1 MRKAILLYF
10 KGLLM
15 GAADIVPG
23 VSGGTMALITGIY
36 KELIE
41 SIDQLNFKQL
51 LVLRKEGFVAFWQ
64 SVNGPFLLPLFLGI
78 ASGILFLSGGI
89 TYLLEHQPILLW
101 SFFFGLILASI
112 YTLINQFALKT
123 TTHYALLFTGF
134 MIAYGITQI
143 SPAGTSNNLLYL
155 FFSSMIAIIAMIL
168 PGISGAFIFI
178 LLGVYEEVL
187 ATVKGAI
194 AVLLDFDLVNFKTI
208 YTKVIVIGLGI
219 VVGLKLF
226 SRLLTWLFN
235 HRKEATISV
244 LIGFMIG
251 ALPKIWPW
259 KIEQKNGEQI
269 IFTNTNPL
277 QFEGDPQ
284 LGMAI
289 ALVVLGAAALI
300 LLERFALKN
309 IKMLPTERSWSDA
322 FLLVIKGMVMGMA
335 NKIPGVSGG
344 IIALAAGFYEEL
356 IYSFSRIDLKAFK
369 ILFRQGFI
377 AFYKHINASFLLLL
391 FSGVGTQF
399 F

>member
-134 MIAYGITQI
+134 MIAYGITQL

-300 LLERFALKN
+300 LLERFALK
-309 IKMLPTERSWSDA
+309 K
-322 FLLVIKGMVMGMA
+322 
-335 NKIPGVSGG
+335 
-344 IIALAAGFYEEL
+344 
-356 IYSFSRIDLKAFK
+356 
-369 ILFRQGFI
+369 
-377 AFYKHINASFLLLL
+377 
-391 FSGVGTQF
+391 
-399 F
+399 

>member
-134 MIAYGITQI
+134 MIAYGITQL

-235 HRKEATISV
+235 HRKEATLSV

-259 KIEQKNGEQI
+259 KIEQKNGEKI

-289 ALVVLGAAALI
+289 ALVVMGAAALI
-300 LLERFALKN
+300 LLERFALK
-309 IKMLPTERSWSDA
+309 K
-322 FLLVIKGMVMGMA
+322 
-335 NKIPGVSGG
+335 
-344 IIALAAGFYEEL
+344 
-356 IYSFSRIDLKAFK
+356 
-369 ILFRQGFI
+369 
-377 AFYKHINASFLLLL
+377 
-391 FSGVGTQF
+391 
-399 F
+399 

>member
-300 LLERFALKN
+300 LLERFALK
-309 IKMLPTERSWSDA
+309 K
-322 FLLVIKGMVMGMA
+322 
-335 NKIPGVSGG
+335 
-344 IIALAAGFYEEL
+344 
-356 IYSFSRIDLKAFK
+356 
-369 ILFRQGFI
+369 
-377 AFYKHINASFLLLL
+377 
-391 FSGVGTQF
+391 
-399 F
+399 

>member
-134 MIAYGITQI
+134 MIAYGITQL

-168 PGISGAFIFI
+168 PSWWFKEIF
-178 LLGVYEEVL
+178 
-187 ATVKGAI
+187 
-194 AVLLDFDLVNFKTI
+194 
-208 YTKVIVIGLGI
+208 
-219 VVGLKLF
+219 
-226 SRLLTWLFN
+226 
-235 HRKEATISV
+235 
-244 LIGFMIG
+244 
-251 ALPKIWPW
+251 
-259 KIEQKNGEQI
+259 
-269 IFTNTNPL
+269 
-277 QFEGDPQ
+277 
-284 LGMAI
+284 
-289 ALVVLGAAALI
+289 
-300 LLERFALKN
+300 
-309 IKMLPTERSWSDA
+309 
-322 FLLVIKGMVMGMA
+322 
-335 NKIPGVSGG
+335 
-344 IIALAAGFYEEL
+344 
-356 IYSFSRIDLKAFK
+356 
-369 ILFRQGFI
+369 
-377 AFYKHINASFLLLL
+377 
-391 FSGVGTQF
+391 
-399 F
+399 

>member
-41 SIDQLNFKQL
+41 SINQLNFKQL

-112 YTLINQFALKT
+112 YTLIKQFELKT
-123 TTHYALLFTGF
+123 PTHYALLFTGF
-134 MIAYGITQI
+134 MIAFGITQL

-194 AVLLDFDLVNFKTI
+194 AVLLDFDLANFKTV

-219 VVGLKLF
+219 VVGLELF

-235 HRKEATISV
+235 HRKEATLSV

-259 KIEQKNGEQI
+259 KIEEKIGEQI
-269 IFTNTNPL
+269 NFINANPL
-277 QFEGDPQ
+277 AFEGDPQ

-289 ALVVLGAAALI
+289 ALVVLGATALI
-300 LLERFALKN
+300 LLERFA
-309 IKMLPTERSWSDA
+309 IK
-322 FLLVIKGMVMGMA
+322 K
-335 NKIPGVSGG
+335 
-344 IIALAAGFYEEL
+344 
-356 IYSFSRIDLKAFK
+356 
-369 ILFRQGFI
+369 
-377 AFYKHINASFLLLL
+377 
-391 FSGVGTQF
+391 
-399 F
+399 

>member
-134 MIAYGITQI
+134 MIAYGITQL

-235 HRKEATISV
+235 HRKEATLSV

-289 ALVVLGAAALI
+289 ALVVMGAAALI
-300 LLERFALKN
+300 LLERFALK
-309 IKMLPTERSWSDA
+309 K
-322 FLLVIKGMVMGMA
+322 
-335 NKIPGVSGG
+335 
-344 IIALAAGFYEEL
+344 
-356 IYSFSRIDLKAFK
+356 
-369 ILFRQGFI
+369 
-377 AFYKHINASFLLLL
+377 
-391 FSGVGTQF
+391 
-399 F
+399 

>member
-15 GAADIVPG
+15 GAADIVPS

-134 MIAYGITQI
+134 MIAYSITQL

-187 ATVKGAI
+187 ATVKGVI
-194 AVLLDFDLVNFKTI
+194 AVLLGFDLVNFKTV
-208 YTKVIVIGLGI
+208 YTKVIIIGLGI
-219 VVGLKLF
+219 VIGLKLF

-235 HRKEATISV
+235 HRKEATLSV

-259 KIEQKNGEQI
+259 KIEEKNGEQI

-300 LLERFALKN
+300 LLERFALK
-309 IKMLPTERSWSDA
+309 K
-322 FLLVIKGMVMGMA
+322 
-335 NKIPGVSGG
+335 
-344 IIALAAGFYEEL
+344 
-356 IYSFSRIDLKAFK
+356 
-369 ILFRQGFI
+369 
-377 AFYKHINASFLLLL
+377 
-391 FSGVGTQF
+391 
-399 F
+399 

>member
-1 MRKAILLYF
+1 MRKAILLYS

-134 MIAYGITQI
+134 MIAYSITQL

-187 ATVKGAI
+187 ATVKGVI
-194 AVLLDFDLVNFKTI
+194 AVLLGFDLVNFKTV
-208 YTKVIVIGLGI
+208 YTKVIIIGLGI

-235 HRKEATISV
+235 HRKEATLSV

-259 KIEQKNGEQI
+259 KIEEKNGEQI

-277 QFEGDPQ
+277 QFEGNPQ

-300 LLERFALKN
+300 LLERFALK
-309 IKMLPTERSWSDA
+309 K
-322 FLLVIKGMVMGMA
+322 
-335 NKIPGVSGG
+335 
-344 IIALAAGFYEEL
+344 
-356 IYSFSRIDLKAFK
+356 
-369 ILFRQGFI
+369 
-377 AFYKHINASFLLLL
+377 
-391 FSGVGTQF
+391 
-399 F
+399 